1 MLSQNKIM
9 EVLQKGFCLILF
21 TRLETFF
28 VCDSKCAV
36 FTNIE
41 IDERKCH
48 LHFFSEIRKSLL

>member
-1 MLSQNKIM
+1 M